1 MRCVAPLLLS
11 VAAATLLAGCASPA
25 KPPPPAPPAMTT
37 FGSAAE
43 LGSAVAAAQQVDR
56 TARVTLAGELT
67 GRPGSDFHGVGVVR
81 LDDAGPS
88 MQFAEQVGRGAA
100 APAEVNLVIVPD
112 AAFLKPPADMVLPP
126 RKTWLQVGP
135 SARDPFVR
143 SFNPMIDS
151 LRADV
156 QPGQLITRYGDAVSI
171 VGSAEEPLDGD
182 NAVRYDLRVDLAK
195 VAALRIDPVTGQPA
209 RRTTTGTTTTAQV
222 SQDFT
227 LWVDQ
232 NNRLLRTR
240 VNRPNPATP
249 GTFTLDTQYRDWGKA
264 VKIGPPLPDQVVV
277 Q

>member
-1 MRCVAPLLLS
+1 MRGVASLLLS
-11 VAAATLLAGCASPA
+11 IAAATLLAGCASPA
-25 KPPPPAPPAMTT
+25 KPPPPAPPPMPT

-43 LGSAVAAAQQVDR
+43 LGSAVAARQQTDR

-67 GRPGSDFHGVGVVR
+67 GQPGSDFHGVGVVR

-88 MQFAEQVGRGAA
+88 MQFAQQVGRGAA

-112 AAFLKPPADMVLPP
+112 AAFLKPPADMPLPP

-143 SFNPMIDS
+143 GFTPMVDS
-151 LRADV
+151 LRATV

-171 VGSAEEPLDGD
+171 TGSAEEPLAGVQ
-182 NAVRYDLRVDLAK
+182 AVRYDLRVDLAK
-195 VAALRIDPVTGQPA
+195 AAALGVDPVTGQPA
-209 RRTTTGTTTTAQV
+209 RRPATGRPAAQA

-227 LWVDQ
+227 LWVDHE
-232 NNRLLRTR
+232 NRPLRTV
-240 VNRPNPATP
+240 VNRPNPAAP
-249 GTFTLDTQYRDWGKA
+249 GTFTLDAQYRDWGKP
-264 VKIGPPLPDQVVV
+264 VKVGPPTPDQVVV